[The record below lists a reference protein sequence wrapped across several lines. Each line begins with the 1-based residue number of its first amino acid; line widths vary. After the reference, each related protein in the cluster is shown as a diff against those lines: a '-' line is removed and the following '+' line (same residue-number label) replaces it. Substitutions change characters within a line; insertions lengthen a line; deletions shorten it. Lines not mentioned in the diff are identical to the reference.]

1 MAKFNLYTRADQSRD
16 FQSGSLSSGYIYY
29 DILGQEGSPDMARL
43 RSQVS
48 NRLEK
53 VKNQLNDHS
62 IAVQVLREMA
72 RAEYEKEVLIL
83 EKQFGRKFA
92 QESAESCF
100 KDIKN
105 FRELIEMINETFQM
119 KQVFL
124 RNKARILNEEDNTTK
139 IVDVGSLTWSYII
152 NEVMSKSAQD
162 NLREFMNVQIEDYY
176 VNGTISQ
183 AQFKNNVKKKVEQM
197 FEKGVDK
204 AVDKMLI
211 SKTFRKDEQTDN
223 SYQQLI
229 NYFKQNPERRNKYIQ
244 KLYSIYGINDLKKE
258 LVNQIMGRAKQS
270 TSMSTKGLKQ
280 SLNDKIGKSVYTRGG
295 MAAEELYNQILLAL
309 VEEMNQKGIKAQFSG
324 VGHYGTKPDHI
335 LTINVDKPDLFDS
348 TISQLSKEQG
358 LMGAQSLTRS
368 QAQLG
373 YERFTQQLQEFD
385 DSCVV
390 YVNTKYYNLDSNE
403 FIKSGGFG
411 GGKFINMSEFKSVF
425 TKSYTFVNE
434 LTGAILQLAQGA
446 LGNKQ
451 LEESLRAGIAEM
463 AAQFLFDD
471 YLTIGRKHKNLTAI
485 HIFNLDGVLIPLS
498 LVLTALA
505 RAFEDSSRYN
515 YKDIVRVHF
524 SIPEILYPY
533 GIAPGEEGK
542 SEPAP
547 ASSGTPI
554 DQRKWG
560 MNAWNYQREYAQ
572 LNSLIGINFLK
583 NFRDLIKEVLNS

>member
-53 VKNQLNDHS
+53 VKDQLNDHT

-223 SYQQLI
+223 SYQQLV

-309 VEEMNQKGIKAQFSG
+309 TEQMNQQGIKAQFTG
-324 VGHYGTKPDHI
+324 AGHYGAKPDQI
-335 LTINVDKPDLFDS
+335 LTINIDKPDLFDS

-403 FIKSGGFG
+403 FINSGGFG

-547 ASSGTPI
+547 APSGTPI

>member
-53 VKNQLNDHS
+53 VKDQLNDHT

-244 KLYSIYGINDLKKE
+244 ELYSIYGINDLKKK
-258 LVNQIMGRAKQS
+258 LVNQIMDRTEQP

-295 MAAEELYNQILLAL
+295 KAAEELYNQILMTLT
-309 VEEMNQKGIKAQFSG
+309 EQMNQQGIKAQFTG
-324 VGHYGTKPDHI
+324 AGHYGTKPDHI

-533 GIAPGEEGK
+533 GIAPGEEGE

-547 ASSGTPI
+547 AHSGTPI

>member
-124 RNKARILNEEDNTTK
+124 RNKTRILNEEDNTTK

-309 VEEMNQKGIKAQFSG
+309 VEEMNQNGMKAQFSG

-411 GGKFINMSEFKSVF
+411 GGKFINMSEFKEVF
-425 TKSYTFVNE
+425 SKSYTFVNE

-505 RAFEDSSRYN
+505 RAFENSSRYN
-515 YKDIVRVHF
+515 YKDIV
-524 SIPEILYPY
+524 
-533 GIAPGEEGK
+533 
-542 SEPAP
+542 
-547 ASSGTPI
+547 
-554 DQRKWG
+554 
-560 MNAWNYQREYAQ
+560 
-572 LNSLIGINFLK
+572 
-583 NFRDLIKEVLNS
+583 